1 MLRICRMFS
10 KFLSTNRNWLLRRRI
25 LVKHSWNIVG
35 ISILA
40 PPPLAHLLDH
50 GLSGLAI
57 DVSLPALATN
67 QRSVFTTLTNQRRVL
82 PVRAPPRWG
91 WPSSWRCCWGCSG
104 TWPPVPLECAPRP
117 RVVCNN
123 FEVDANWT
131 IFIIIFEE
139 GLQYSILLVCWKP
152 TIAFTLIKKSRHVG
166 RKH

>member
-10 KFLSTNRNWLLRRRI
+10 KFLSTNRNWLIRRRI
-25 LVKHSWNIVG
+25 LVKHSRNIVD

-67 QRSVFTTLTNQRRVL
+67 QRSVLTTLTNQRSVFTTLTNQRSVL
-82 PVRAPPRWG
+82 PAQAPPRWG

-104 TWPPVPLECAPRP
+104 TWPPAPLECAPRP
-117 RVVCNN
+117 RIVLNN
-123 FEVDANWT
+123 FDVDTNQT
-131 IFIIIFEE
+131 IFIRIFGE
-139 GLQYSILLVCWKP
+139 GLQ
-152 TIAFTLIKKSRHVG
+152 
-166 RKH
+166 